1 MRAVFRH
8 SNKVMTLIRHHL
20 LSAGQ
25 FRLPF
30 GENGYYDYFDKSQ
43 FVEVNNFEKRDT
55 YFIFCYCSNKCFSG
69 TMAFLCS
76 MDVSMV

>member
-1 MRAVFRH
+1 MFLSKAKKILWGIFLWNLRLECDYIDM
-8 SNKVMTLIRHHL
+8 SN
-20 LSAGQ
+20 SSDNSG
-25 FRLPF
+25 
-30 GENGYYDYFDKSQ
+30 

-55 YFIFCYCSNKCFSG
+55 YFIFCYCYNKCFSG

>member
-1 MRAVFRH
+1 MGKQGHPDGLYLLFFTEMAERFSYYGMRAVFRH

-30 GENGYYDYFDKSQ
+30 GEKGYYDYFDKS
-43 FVEVNNFEKRDT
+43 
-55 YFIFCYCSNKCFSG
+55 C
-69 TMAFLCS
+69 
-76 MDVSMV
+76 

>member
-1 MRAVFRH
+1 MG
-8 SNKVMTLIRHHL
+8 SL
-20 LSAGQ
+20 
-25 FRLPF
+25 F
-30 GENGYYDYFDKSQ
+30 GSSSKACIQICYPMINSK

-55 YFIFCYCSNKCFSG
+55 YFIFCYCCNKCFSG